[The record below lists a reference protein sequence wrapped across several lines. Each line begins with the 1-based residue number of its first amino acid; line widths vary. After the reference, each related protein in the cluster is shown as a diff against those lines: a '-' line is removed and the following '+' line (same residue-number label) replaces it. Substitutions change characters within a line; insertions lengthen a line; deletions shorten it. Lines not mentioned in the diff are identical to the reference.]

1 MINSIVNLPEFSQP
15 GTIIDGTK
23 YGGVYPSS
31 MVKDIVN
38 AQISGRQF
46 PIVGGLSKYKLRVTD
61 MYGKMGDIVFVTL
74 EPLDLYNFRNS
85 QSVEIFPIY
94 LRESPCAGYSSHF
107 LSSIILNV
115 AAINRLFERLVV
127 PHVCNVAYAIQYAV
141 SKLTNDIHHIPEWV
155 LDNKC
160 DPRYATLACV
170 DDTLMEDLVH
180 GGNDAANRLQD
191 LASKTCVPMGLISGE
206 WDAILSSNYFLQLM
220 GIFDPSH
227 YNSLIEM
234 SVRSAVDQYQ
244 SYFSIIHNCEPPYGD
259 KYFSKQTENG
269 VDRLLYYSTL
279 FKTQDFDIVCPGQPG
294 YMTPPVCRGL
304 DVNFDMNTFSVD
316 NYNILDGF
324 NRAVRSEFHSD
335 LIGNEQLKVTC
346 SYLEDMW
353 IYDSENNLIRYMDL
367 VWWILAAGAGL
378 INISS
383 VCID

>member
-23 YGGVYPSS
+23 YGGIYPSS
-31 MVKDIVN
+31 MVKDISN
-38 AQISGRQF
+38 IQIGGRQF
-46 PIVGGLSKYKLRVTD
+46 PIVGGLCKYKLRVTD

-85 QSVEIFPIY
+85 QSIEIFPIY
-94 LRESPCAGYSSHF
+94 LRENPCSGYSSHF

-115 AAINRLFERLVV
+115 AAINRLFTKLGV
-127 PHVCNVAYAIQYAV
+127 PNVCNVAYAIQYAV
-141 SKLTNDIHHIPEWV
+141 SRLTNDIHHIQEWV

-160 DPRYATLACV
+160 DPRYATLACI
-170 DDTLMEDLVH
+170 DDTLIEDLTY

-191 LASKTCVPMGLISGE
+191 LAGRACVPSGLVAGE
-206 WDAILSSNYFLQLM
+206 WDAILGSNYFLQLM

-234 SVRSAVDQYQ
+234 SVRSVADQYP
-244 SYFSIIHNCEPPYGD
+244 SYFSVIHKCEPPYGD
-259 KYFSKQTENG
+259 KYLSRQSANSI
-269 VDRLLYYSTL
+269 DRLLYYSTM
-279 FKTQDFDIVCPGQPG
+279 FKTQDFDIVCPGTG
-294 YMTPPVCRGL
+294 YITPPVCRGL
-304 DVNFDMNTFSVD
+304 DVNVDINTFSVD
-316 NYNILDGF
+316 NYNILEGF
-324 NRAVRSEFHSD
+324 NRAARSEFESD
-335 LIGNEQLKVTC
+335 TLADKQLKITC

-353 IYDSENNLIRYMDL
+353 VYDSENNLIRYLDL
-367 VWWILAAGAGL
+367 VWWILAAGDGL

>member
-23 YGGVYPSS
+23 YGGIYPSS
-31 MVKDIVN
+31 MVKDISN
-38 AQISGRQF
+38 IPIGGRQF
-46 PIVGGLSKYKLRVTD
+46 PIVGGLCKYKLRVTD
-61 MYGKMGDIVFVTL
+61 MYGKMGDIVFITL

-85 QSVEIFPIY
+85 QSIEIFPIY
-94 LRESPCAGYSSHF
+94 LRENPCAGYSSHF

-115 AAINRLFERLVV
+115 AAINRLFTKLGV
-127 PHVCNVAYAIQYAV
+127 PNVCNVAYAIQYAV
-141 SKLTNDIHHIPEWV
+141 SRLTNDIHHIPEWI

-160 DPRYATLACV
+160 DPRYATLACI
-170 DDTLMEDLVH
+170 DDNLIEDLTY

-191 LASKTCVPMGLISGE
+191 LAGRACVPDGLVVGE

-220 GIFDPSH
+220 GIFDPGH

-234 SVRSAVDQYQ
+234 SVRSAADQYS
-244 SYFSIIHNCEPPYGD
+244 SYFSIIHDCEPPYGD
-259 KYFSKQTENG
+259 KYLSRQSANSM
-269 VDRLLYYSTL
+269 DRLLYYSTL
-279 FKTQDFDIVCPGQPG
+279 FKTQDFDIVLPGTG
-294 YMTPPVCRGL
+294 YVTPPVCKGL
-304 DVNFDMNTFSVD
+304 DVNVDINTFLVD
-316 NYNILDGF
+316 NFNILAGF
-324 NRAVRSEFHSD
+324 NRAIRSEVRPD
-335 LIGNEQLKVTC
+335 IIPDEQLKVTG

-353 IYDSENNLIRYMDL
+353 VYDSENNLIRYIDL

>member
-23 YGGVYPSS
+23 YGGIYPSS
-31 MVKDIVN
+31 MVKDVSNI
-38 AQISGRQF
+38 QIGGRQF
-46 PIVGGLSKYKLRVTD
+46 PIVGGLCKYKLRVTD

-74 EPLDLYNFRNS
+74 EPLDLYNFLNN
-85 QSVEIFPIY
+85 QSIEIFPIY
-94 LRESPCAGYSSHF
+94 LRENPCAGYSSHF

-115 AAINRLFERLVV
+115 AAINRLFTKLGV
-127 PHVCNVAYAIQYAV
+127 PNVCNVAYAIQYAV
-141 SKLTNDIHHIPEWV
+141 SRLTNDIHHIPEWI

-160 DPRYATLACV
+160 DPRYATLACI
-170 DDTLMEDLVH
+170 DDTLIEDLTY

-191 LASKTCVPMGLISGE
+191 LAGRACVPAGMVSGE
-206 WDAILSSNYFLQLM
+206 WDAILSSNYFLQIM
-220 GIFDPSH
+220 GIFDPGH

-234 SVRSAVDQYQ
+234 SVRSAAEQYS

-259 KYFSKQTENG
+259 KYLSGQSANSM
-269 VDRLLYYSTL
+269 DRLLYYSTL
-279 FKTQDFDIVCPGQPG
+279 FKTQDFDVVLPGAG
-294 YMTPPVCRGL
+294 YATPPVCKGL
-304 DVNFDMNTFSVD
+304 DVNVDINTFLVD
-316 NYNILDGF
+316 NFNILAGF
-324 NRAVRSEFHSD
+324 NRAIRSEVRPD
-335 LIGNEQLKVTC
+335 IIPDEQLKVTG

-353 IYDSENNLIRYMDL
+353 VYDSENNLIRYIDL